1 MAQKNMSYKNA
12 IAEIQEIL
20 DKIESEEIDIETLS
34 EKVKRATE
42 LIAYCKEKLIKI
54 DSDVENIL
62 KDID

>member
-42 LIAYCKEKLIKI
+42 LIAYCKDKLIKI